1 MTDFLIKSTISL
13 LVFLV
18 FYHWVLEREKTH
30 QFNRFYLLLSIVIS
44 FAIPFLSFEI
54 IQEVQVTTTTEPEL
68 IPIPFSNETIP
79 VVETIDYT
87 SIIVW
92 SLYGLTTLILS
103 IRFGKNIWK
112 LISKSTSNPKV
123 KYKNATLVLV
133 DEKTLP
139 HTFLNHI
146 FINFDDYNQRNI
158 EDELYTHELVHVT
171 QKHTLDIL
179 FIELLITIFWFNPL
193 LYFYKKAIQL
203 NHEFLADEKVVQAYN
218 DIPFYQT
225 LLLQK
230 SNGNPTINLA
240 SNLNYAVTKK
250 RLLMMTKKSS
260 KKAALLKKTLLLPV
274 LSGLIYICCV
284 TIVAQEKAIQASTL
298 PTEKSTQEDQIRD
311 RYYAKVRIIIKD
323 VRTNTVINKMY
334 EELSLA
340 EKRSYLSWVPDMII
354 AKEIPEPLFAKM
366 KSKDMA
372 VWINGKASS
381 KVEIQKYKRTDFSH
395 YTYSF
400 VHKNARTKRFPQE
413 YQYTLYTHKYFEE
426 NLKNSHLHFSND
438 TLKMVVADWKKNKIN
453 KAISQNTKADTL
465 LWYTK
470 GKNEYNLEIKKAAE
484 KHQNLSKPKP
494 TYCPDTTQTQNN
506 SDLKTLSEV
515 TEKPQ
520 YQAGL
525 EAFYKYIG
533 SNYKIPEEI
542 TAKKIS
548 GKIFAS
554 FIVEMDGSL
563 SNIKILRDM
572 GYGTGDETLR
582 VLKESPKWNPGKMDG
597 KPVRTQYSLPITIKP

>member
-1 MTDFLIKSTISL
+1 
-13 LVFLV
+13 
-18 FYHWVLEREKTH
+18 
-30 QFNRFYLLLSIVIS
+30 
-44 FAIPFLSFEI
+44 
-54 IQEVQVTTTTEPEL
+54 
-68 IPIPFSNETIP
+68 
-79 VVETIDYT
+79 
-87 SIIVW
+87 
-92 SLYGLTTLILS
+92 
-103 IRFGKNIWK
+103 
-112 LISKSTSNPKV
+112 
-123 KYKNATLVLV
+123 
-133 DEKTLP
+133 
-139 HTFLNHI
+139 
-146 FINFDDYNQRNI
+146 
-158 EDELYTHELVHVT
+158 
-171 QKHTLDIL
+171 
-179 FIELLITIFWFNPL
+179 
-193 LYFYKKAIQL
+193 
-203 NHEFLADEKVVQAYN
+203 
-218 DIPFYQT
+218 
-225 LLLQK
+225 
-230 SNGNPTINLA
+230 
-240 SNLNYAVTKK
+240 
-250 RLLMMTKKSS
+250 MTKKSS

-274 LSGLIYICCV
+274 LSGLIYTCCV
-284 TIVAQEKAIQASTL
+284 TIVAQEKAIQASAL
-298 PTEKSTQEDQIRD
+298 PTGKSTQEDQIRD

-334 EELSLA
+334 EELTLA

-354 AKEIPEPLFAKM
+354 AKEIPAPLFEKM

-381 KVEIQKYKRTDFSH
+381 KTEIQKYKRTDFSH

-484 KHQNLSKPKP
+484 KYQNSNKPKP
-494 TYCPDTTQTQNN
+494 DESPDTTQTEDNG
-506 SDLKTLSEV
+506 DLKTLSEV

-525 EAFYKYIG
+525 EAFYQYIG

-554 FIVEMDGSL
+554 FIVEKDGSL